1 VVNILILPIKDPF
14 YYANEKKSQDV
25 VSEREGGFL
34 QGYSCT
40 CFSPKPPP
48 LLPLAATLET

>member
-1 VVNILILPIKDPF
+1 VVNILILTIKEPF